1 MAIHNNILVKF
12 NVGGNIFKT
21 TISTLANAGHNSFF
35 GKIEALLYGLLDN
48 VRSAKCGQFD
58 GSRLQFSHS
67 LTGQAPSD
75 GTAIRG
81 SPNGGCCVV
90 HDSMVHV
97 YDWML
102 EEHPPINLDYQR
114 VYDIGW
120 VDSETIVVSAGG
132 GGMGLF
138 SAATGKLRHRF
149 QVTNEDHQVK
159 SYTAGALSFNSD
171 YKIFSSCKGENNKE
185 YGIGVWDQLT
195 GKQIEFYYDQYGW
208 SLGEANRL
216 QWLHD
221 DEDDNPT
228 TQWQF
233 RDAIAM
239 EETNSTCLVNE
250 CGDFGFLNLRSI
262 DMIVR
267 WCLNNSTMKFKMK
280 EPCYPKLAFHN
291 GQLFLSM
298 NHSVSVYCGPDW
310 VLTSRL
316 GRSNAG
322 SICDF
327 SIGGDRLFALHYE
340 QNVFDIWETP
350 QKPIR

>member
-1 MAIHNNILVKF
+1 
-12 NVGGNIFKT
+12 
-21 TISTLANAGHNSFF
+21 
-35 GKIEALLYGLLDN
+35 
-48 VRSAKCGQFD
+48 
-58 GSRLQFSHS
+58 
-67 LTGQAPSD
+67 
-75 GTAIRG
+75 
-81 SPNGGCCVV
+81 
-90 HDSMVHV
+90 MVHV

-102 EEHPPINLDYQR
+102 EEHPPINLNYQR
-114 VYDIGW
+114 VYDVGW
-120 VDSETIVVSAGG
+120 VDSVTIVVSSGS

-138 SAATGKLRHRF
+138 SAATGELRHRF

-216 QWLHD
+216 QWLQGTNCLMVATLSPRKQSSSFINLLDFRVKNMIELWSHLPNNED
-221 DEDDNPT
+221 DEDDYPT

-239 EETNSTCLVNE
+239 EETNSICLVNE
-250 CGDFGFLNLRSI
+250 CGDFGFLDLRSI
-262 DMIVR
+262 DMSVR
-267 WCLNNSTMKFKMK
+267 WCLNNSTVKFKMK

-298 NHSVSVYCGPDW
+298 NHSIWVYCGPDW

-316 GRSNAG
+316 GRSNGG

-327 SIGGDRLFALHYE
+327 SVGGDRLFALHYE
-340 QNVFDIWETP
+340 QNVFDIWEMP
-350 QKPIR
+350 QKPIH